1 MTATLLNN
9 RYQIL
14 RTLGRGGFGE
24 TFLATDTHMPSGK
37 KCVIKQLNPII
48 HEPTIPEWMQERF
61 QREAAILEELGEK
74 NEQIP
79 RLYAYFSEEE
89 KFYLV
94 QEWVEGET
102 LAEKQQQKGKLS
114 AKEVKEILI
123 KILPVLDY
131 VHSRH
136 IVHRDIKPDN
146 IILRS
151 GDSLPVLIDFGIVKE
166 ALATAVNTSTQAP
179 FSAAIGTPGY
189 MASEQAAGR
198 PVYSSDLYSL
208 ALTAVFLLTGKEPR
222 DLKTDPKS
230 GEIIW
235 RDRAPMLDGHL
246 ALVLEKATRFHPR
259 DRFASASEMLTALR
273 SPSGRRIT
281 PPTGATA
288 VVSPGNSSDREAWK
302 ESDRRNDSLTG
313 KTHAVASP
321 SVRQGNGLM
330 TLALSL
336 FLVAGVSLGAFAV
349 GFNLLRNMWRSPQVT
364 EKPVFPIEKSP
375 QVQPQQPIQPSI
387 DREKKPET
395 GKPQEEQTPPENS
408 QFPSETNTESHSEN
422 PTQVPD
428 VIVANAP
435 QATPEKT
442 QTQSP
447 PENQTA
453 IRTPTLGIGDEA
465 NRIVSSLGDPTSERQ
480 SVIGRDR
487 VLSYKNF
494 DSDRVDVSYTSDNK
508 TGRIKQT
515 EVAFNQSLSIDS
527 IEKTLANMLGG
538 NVPEALQAAIGQ
550 VYEGQTDMRSLDLGQ
565 YKAIVRNQK
574 DRIYVGIWAKNN
586 R

>member
-1 MTATLLNN
+1 MTAALLNN

-14 RTLGRGGFGE
+14 KTLGRGGFGE

-48 HEPTIPEWMQERF
+48 QEPTIPEWMQERF

-89 KFYLV
+89 RFYLV
-94 QEWVEGET
+94 QEWIEGET
-102 LAEKQQQKGKLS
+102 LAEKQQKKGKLS

-151 GDSLPVLIDFGIVKE
+151 GDGLPVLIDFGIVKE
-166 ALATAVNTSTQAP
+166 ALATAVNTSSSAP

-259 DRFASASEMLTALR
+259 DRFASASEMLIALR

-288 VVSPGNSSDREAWK
+288 VVSPGSSSESSDRP
-302 ESDRRNDSLTG
+302 RDSLTE
-313 KTHAVASP
+313 KTYAVASP
-321 SVRQGNGLM
+321 PVRQGNGLM

-349 GFNLLRNMWRSPQVT
+349 GFNLLKNMWRSPQVA
-364 EKPVFPIEKSP
+364 EKPVFPDVNPS
-375 QVQPQQPIQPSI
+375 QVQPQQPIQTPI
-387 DREKKPET
+387 PEEKKTET
-395 GKPQEEQTPPENS
+395 EKPQEERTPPENS
-408 QFPSETNTESHSEN
+408 QPTTETQNQSQSEN
-422 PTQVPD
+422 PDRVPD
-428 VIVANAP
+428 VVVANTP
-435 QATPEKT
+435 QTTPDTT
-442 QTQSP
+442 QVQSP
-447 PENQTA
+447 PQDRTP
-453 IRTPTLGIGDEA
+453 IRTPTLGIGDEEQQ
-465 NRIVSSLGDPTSERQ
+465 IVSSLGNPTSERQ
-480 SVIGRDR
+480 SVIGKDR

-494 DSDRVDVSYTSDNK
+494 DSDRVDVSYTSDNR

-515 EVAFNQSLSIDS
+515 EVAFNQSVGIES
-527 IEKTLANMLGG
+527 IEQTLANMLGG
-538 NVPEALQAAIGQ
+538 NVPEGLQAAVRQ

-574 DRIYVGIWAKNN
+574 DKIYVGVWARNA

>member
-1 MTATLLNN
+1 MTAALLNN

-48 HEPTIPEWMQERF
+48 QEPTIPEWMQERF

-89 KFYLV
+89 RFYLV

-146 IILRS
+146 IILRA
-151 GDSLPVLIDFGIVKE
+151 GDNLPVLIDFGIVKE
-166 ALATAVNTSTQAP
+166 ALATAVNSSTQAP

-259 DRFASASEMLTALR
+259 DRFASASEMLAALS

-288 VVSPGNSSDREAWK
+288 VVSPGASSGVSSNSRH
-302 ESDRRNDSLTG
+302 DSLTG
-313 KTHAVASP
+313 KTYAVASP

-336 FLVAGVSLGAFAV
+336 LLVAGVSLGAFAV
-349 GFNLLRNMWRSPQVT
+349 GFNLLKNMWRSPQVA
-364 EKPVFPIEKSP
+364 EKPSLPVVNPP
-375 QVQPQQPIQPSI
+375 QAQLPQPMQPPI
-387 DREKKPET
+387 DREKKSEIE
-395 GKPQEEQTPPENS
+395 KPQEEQTPPENS
-408 QFPSETNTESHSEN
+408 QSTSETNTSQSEN
-422 PTQVPD
+422 PTQAPD
-428 VIVANAP
+428 VIVTNSP
-435 QATPEKT
+435 QSTTDTT

-447 PENQTA
+447 PQNQTA
-453 IRTPTLGIGDEA
+453 IRTPTLGIGDEE
-465 NRIVSSLGDPTSERQ
+465 NRIVSSLGTPTSERQ
-480 SVIGRDR
+480 SVIGKDR

-508 TGRIKQT
+508 TGKIKQT
-515 EVAFNQSLSIDS
+515 EVAFNQSVGIDS
-527 IEKTLANMLGG
+527 IEQTLANMLGG
-538 NVPEALQAAIGQ
+538 NVPEALQAGVRQ

-574 DRIYVGIWAKNN
+574 DKIYVGIWARNA